1 MSAPASAQACGGF
14 GHLVT
19 TGWWGSDPYPPGWF
33 YYGPYPGTYQ
43 VEIAT
48 WGAPCPP
55 MAWCPKCGAWVPIS
69 GAPINL
75 TSGNTYIEENDVR
88 LPGLG
93 GGLRLGRTWNS
104 IFPPILQGP
113 PQTGMFGLN
122 WRSTYEER
130 IFTGSGDSVNYMV
143 YAQADGSVSYFSQQN
158 SSTWIVASPATLTAT
173 LTQNG
178 TTSWT
183 LAFQNGEQRVFDY
196 TTGWL
201 TKIIDRNGNTTQLTY
216 DGSRRLTTVTDPASR
231 HLTFTYNGSSALAS
245 SVSSD
250 VGSLTLS
257 YSYDTQNRLIQ
268 VTEPDLTTLSFTYNS
283 QSLITTVT
291 DSQGKTL
298 ESHTYDSYGRGLT
311 SSKAN
316 GVEAVTVS
324 YQ

>member
-19 TGWWGSDPYPPGWF
+19 MGWWGSDPYPTGWF

-130 IFTGSGDSVNYMV
+130 IFTGSGDSVSYMV

-216 DGSRRLTTVTDPASR
+216 DGSHRLTSVTDPVSR
-231 HLTFTYNGSSALAS
+231 HLTFSYNGSSVLVS

-316 GVEAVTVS
+316 LVEAVTVS